1 MILSDGDEA
10 KGFKTNKMVMW
21 DLIQRQTVCGLQMRS
36 RRGSMEALRGSSS
49 AVVGGGDLA
58 GAFFPAACRLIP
70 PAMEGRRQD
79 VTTRVPRC

>member
-1 MILSDGDEA
+1 
-10 KGFKTNKMVMW
+10 
-21 DLIQRQTVCGLQMRS
+21 MRS